1 MRKVHLCLIMG
12 VLATVLATHLTKVE
26 GRSQHSPGNVVGLW
40 LRQVPSGIGGV
51 NGKEGFL
58 LSKDGTYE
66 FVGIATMNGVRWR
79 LQGKNLIMTSNT
91 ERYPEPTEDRYVIEE
106 VSGKTLRL
114 DGAGYLRGTYQREDP
129 ATSKDLADWQAT
141 TDKRLI
147 EDVKAFVKHTD
158 GRLEG
163 LKKQD
168 RKLPPEKKG
177 WEQRRLTLW
186 TEKGRPVK
194 FWCTEPDDLGKMEL
208 PGTSFY
214 YREGKLYFAKF
225 PFNGLIFRNGKAV
238 LWINEHWQPL
248 HDIPP
253 QNMKNAGTGAIK
265 RSKEYLKLFK
275 L

>member
-1 MRKVHLCLIMG
+1 MRKAPLYLIMG
-12 VLATVLATHLTKVE
+12 VLATVFATHLTKVE
-26 GRSQHSPGNVVGLW
+26 GRSQQSPGNVVGLW

-58 LSKDGTYE
+58 LNKDGTYE
-66 FVGIATMNGVRWR
+66 FVGIATMNGVKWR

-91 ERYPEPTEDRYVIEE
+91 ERYPEPTEDRYVIEK
-106 VSGKTLRL
+106 VSGKTLKL
-114 DGAGYLRGTYQREDP
+114 DGTGYLKGTYQREDP

-141 TDKRLI
+141 TEKRFI
-147 EDVKAFVKHTD
+147 EEVR
-158 GRLEG
+158 RLAG

-168 RKLPPEKKG
+168 MKLPPEKKG
-177 WEQRRLTLW
+177 WEQRQLSLW
-186 TEKGRPVK
+186 TEKGIPVK

-225 PFNGLIFRNGKAV
+225 PFNGLIFRNRKVV
-238 LWINEHWQPL
+238 LWVNEHWQPL
-248 HDIPP
+248 HDIPA
-253 QNMKNAGTGAIK
+253 QDMKNAGTGAIK

>member
-1 MRKVHLCLIMG
+1 MRKTALYLIMG
-12 VLATVLATHLTKVE
+12 VLATVFATHLTKVE
-26 GRSQHSPGNVVGLW
+26 GRSQQSPGNVVGLW

-58 LSKDGTYE
+58 LNKDGTYE

-106 VSGKTLRL
+106 VSGKNLRL
-114 DGAGYLRGTYQREDP
+114 GGEGYLKGTYQREDP

-141 TDKRLI
+141 TEKRLI
-147 EDVKAFVKHTD
+147 ENVKAFVKHTD
-158 GRLEG
+158 GRLGG
-163 LKKQD
+163 LKKQNM
-168 RKLPPEKKG
+168 KLPPEKKG
-177 WEQRRLTLW
+177 WEQRRMTLW
-186 TEKGRPVK
+186 TEKGIPVK

-214 YREGKLYFAKF
+214 YREGKLFFAKF
-225 PFNGLIFRNGKAV
+225 PFNGLIFRNGKVV

-248 HDIPP
+248 HDIPA
-253 QNMKNAGTGAIK
+253 QDMKNAGMGAIK